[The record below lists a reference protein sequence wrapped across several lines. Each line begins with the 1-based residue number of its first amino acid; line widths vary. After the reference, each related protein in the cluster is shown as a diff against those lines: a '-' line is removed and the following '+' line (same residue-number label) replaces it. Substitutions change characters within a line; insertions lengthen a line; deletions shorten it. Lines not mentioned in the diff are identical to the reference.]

1 MFHNAFFGIQ
11 RCRIA
16 EMNNLPTSY
25 SAEKKSF
32 DCIFFAENC
41 SDPSK
46 DTNAKVIGD
55 VFSHGNE
62 VKFVCPKDYI
72 LIPES
77 SEILTCDD
85 GKWNGMLP
93 SCKGMT
99 IMMCWKTFDRPTQS
113 IFNPVLFIILV
124 IDLIVLQ

>member
-1 MFHNAFFGIQ
+1 MCALVIV
-11 RCRIA
+11 
-16 EMNNLPTSY
+16 LK
-25 SAEKKSF
+25 KKSF

-85 GKWNGMLP
+85 GKWTGILP
-93 SCKGMT
+93 SCKGMKD
-99 IMMCWKTFDRPTQS
+99 MMYWKTFSKKFVIKFR
-113 IFNPVLFIILV
+113 FI
-124 IDLIVLQ
+124 LQVFYSKP